1 MKLVT
6 MELGGHAPAIIFDD
20 ANVENAVQ
28 MIANNKYRNAGQVC
42 VSPTRFLVHESL
54 YEKFV
59 EGFVKVSE
67 SQVVG
72 DGSKNNDGAIST

>member
-28 MIANNKYRNAGQVC
+28 MIANNK
-42 VSPTRFLVHESL
+42 
-54 YEKFV
+54 
-59 EGFVKVSE
+59 
-67 SQVVG
+67 
-72 DGSKNNDGAIST
+72 